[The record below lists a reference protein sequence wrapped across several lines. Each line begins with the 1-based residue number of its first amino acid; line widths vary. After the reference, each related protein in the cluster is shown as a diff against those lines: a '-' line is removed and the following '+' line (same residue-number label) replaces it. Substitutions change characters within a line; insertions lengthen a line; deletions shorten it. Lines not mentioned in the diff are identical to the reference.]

1 MKHEYK
7 DMKIWHKAR
16 EINVLV
22 YNMTASFPK
31 EETYGLTSQMRRA
44 AVSIV
49 SNISEGSAFESD
61 AQVLKYL
68 YISLGSLCEVE
79 AQSYLALDV
88 RYIKDEALELLLKES
103 DQLKRM
109 ILAFMKSLKAKNKLN
124 PKFLFIIFL
133 FTFII

>member
-16 EINVLV
+16 EVNLLI
-22 YNMTASFPK
+22 YNLTANFPK
-31 EETYGLTSQMRRA
+31 EETYGLSSQMRRA
-44 AVSIV
+44 AVSVV

-61 AQVLKYL
+61 AQVLRYL

-79 AQSYLALDV
+79 AQTYLSLDV
-88 RYIKDEALELLLKES
+88 NYINKVELETVLKES

-109 ILAFMKSLKAKNKLN
+109 ILAFMKSLKAKNRLS
-124 PKFLFIIFL
+124 PKFLMVLFL
-133 FTFII
+133 FTFIL

>member
-16 EINVLV
+16 EVNLLI
-22 YNMTASFPK
+22 YNLTANFPK
-31 EETYGLTSQMRRA
+31 EETYGLSSQMRRA
-44 AVSIV
+44 AVSVV

-61 AQVLKYL
+61 AQVLRYL

-79 AQSYLALDV
+79 AQTYLSLDV
-88 RYIKDEALELLLKES
+88 KYINKVELETVLKES

-109 ILAFMKSLKAKNKLN
+109 ILAFMKSLKAKNRLS
-124 PKFLFIIFL
+124 PKFLMVLFL
-133 FTFII
+133 FTFIL